1 MSRQVTI
8 TDRDTIELALTHP
21 ALVPH
26 GTSDPSEG
34 STIALRRR
42 MARFSGPDQHPRRR
56 ALVDAAVDE
65 IDVAAAERLART
77 TTSDLLRTGRHTVD
91 DVASTAP
98 TATLTALLGLPL
110 DPGTAIRDVEA
121 VVRVIGRGEPADDT
135 SDAATDRLLAAV
147 PETTDATTIVS
158 MLYQNFDATAALV
171 RTTLA
176 ARESGHTPEPAV
188 RATRRVAMAPVDL
201 AEHRLDTGA
210 ELVLEIGAAGLSF
223 GAGPHVC
230 PGREL
235 AEAIVRGIVAALD
248 AAAVPPE

>member
-1 MSRQVTI
+1 MSRPVTV
-8 TDRDTIELALTHP
+8 TDRDTIELALTQP
-21 ALVPH
+21 SLIPH

-42 MARFSGPDQHPRRR
+42 MARFSGPDQHLQRR
-56 ALVDAAVDE
+56 ALVEAAVDE
-65 IDVAAAERLART
+65 IDVTAAERIART
-77 TTSDLLRTGRHTVD
+77 TTSDLLRTGRPTVD
-91 DVASTAP
+91 DIAITAP
-98 TATLTALLGLPL
+98 TATLIVLLELPL
-110 DPGTAIRDVEA
+110 DPGPAVRDVEA
-121 VVRVIGRGEPADDT
+121 VVRVLGRGESADDK

-147 PETTDATTIVS
+147 PETSDATTIVS
-158 MLYQNFDATAALV
+158 LLYQNFDATAALV

-176 ARESGHTPEPAV
+176 ARQSGHTPEPAV
-188 RATRRVAMAPVDL
+188 RATRRVAVAPVDL
-201 AEHRLDTGA
+201 AEHRLDPGA
-210 ELVLEIGAAGLSF
+210 EIVLEIGAAGLPF